1 VDEDTSSKAN
11 LSNFHVHSTKSAI
24 GCLESRQT
32 SLDTTISSS
41 SISQGYNVNSKESV
55 IAELVE
61 TNALLTKTAHVKI
74 VCRSVKRKARNIEE
88 YSKFII
94 L

>member
-1 VDEDTSSKAN
+1 LTQR
-11 LSNFHVHSTKSAI
+11 FHQV
-24 GCLESRQT
+24 
-32 SLDTTISSS
+32 
-41 SISQGYNVNSKESV
+41 SISQGYGVDSKESK

-61 TNALLTKTAHVKI
+61 TNALLTKTARVKI
-74 VCRSVKRKARNIEE
+74 VRRPVKRKARKIEE